1 MICSLVECGEESST
15 LSLCEDHRAE
25 LADLLDNVDFLIVN
39 LDPNIQAGKV
49 TKKAGGQE
57 GGNGTKSSGSRP
69 PVQIDTNQIRYWLWE
84 IRNTNA
90 YTEAR
95 DNEHAG
101 RTLTMARIWVGKART
116 AVYGTDTEEIDIE
129 AKRAKLDEDF
139 PEPKTRQEAC
149 NYLAEHM
156 GINIRKFDF
165 ENWVKRR
172 KLRYVLDHISNPRFE
187 KRLYFPVDI
196 LRTHQKTR
204 Q

>member
-57 GGNGTKSSGSRP
+57 GGNGTKSAGSRP
-69 PVQIDTNQIRYWLWE
+69 PTLDTAQLRAWLWE
-84 IRNTNA
+84 LPRNA
-90 YTEAR
+90 YAEAR
-95 DNEHAG
+95 DNPQAG
-101 RTLTMARIWVGKART
+101 QTLHMARIWVGNART
-116 AVYGTDTEEIDIE
+116 LVYGNETEDIDHE
-129 AKRAKLDEDF
+129 ALRAKLEEDF
-139 PEPKTRQEAC
+139 PEPKPRQEAC
-149 NYLAEHM
+149 DYLDRNM
-156 GINIRKFDF
+156 GIRIRKFDF